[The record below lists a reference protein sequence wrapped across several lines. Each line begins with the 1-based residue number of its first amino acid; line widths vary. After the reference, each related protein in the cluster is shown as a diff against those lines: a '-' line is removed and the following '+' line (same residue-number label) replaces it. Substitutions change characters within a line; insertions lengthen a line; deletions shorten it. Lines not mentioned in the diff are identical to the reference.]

1 MVSLISLQLVL
12 QSLTVLRTVQASEHL
27 SATFI
32 DSDSSILT
40 IKKRQ

>member
-12 QSLTVLRTVQASEHL
+12 QSLTVLRTVQASKHL

-32 DSDSSILT
+32 DSDSNILT